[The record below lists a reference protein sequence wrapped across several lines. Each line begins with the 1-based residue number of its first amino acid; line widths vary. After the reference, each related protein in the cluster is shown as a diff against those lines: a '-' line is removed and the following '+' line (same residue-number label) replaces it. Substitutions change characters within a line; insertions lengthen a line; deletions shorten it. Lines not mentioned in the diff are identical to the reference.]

1 MLTLN
6 HVWSHQIIISH
17 WTRVKTKKH
26 LATAKELIR
35 KNSACCLK
43 IRQFFH
49 RANVQIGLTPPVRF
63 SLLFNDPLPPLHDER
78 TFWMSPYSNY
88 KWRNITK
95 QCRRWHRKWRQR
107 YLLARGWQSQHF
119 LHICRRHWSRRRL
132 ILIDLYIVLDILWL
146 NVFLRVIIQW
156 YDEMKCK
163 NRFLAKIKK
172 LFSFSWNL
180 CQKDKKFIYGFGFF
194 FSSWWIHVN
203 EFLWNTKNFA
213 NSVIRENWLPRKFVK

>member
-1 MLTLN
+1 M
-6 HVWSHQIIISH
+6 
-17 WTRVKTKKH
+17 
-26 LATAKELIR
+26 
-35 KNSACCLK
+35 K

-49 RANVQIGLTPPVRF
+49 RANVQIGLTP
-63 SLLFNDPLPPLHDER
+63 LFVLVCFLTTPLPPLHDER

-95 QCRRWHRKWRQR
+95 QFRWGWKKSFYQSTCRRWHRKWRQR
-107 YLLARGWQSQHF
+107 YLLARGWQSQHL

-163 NRFLAKIKK
+163 NRFLVKIKM